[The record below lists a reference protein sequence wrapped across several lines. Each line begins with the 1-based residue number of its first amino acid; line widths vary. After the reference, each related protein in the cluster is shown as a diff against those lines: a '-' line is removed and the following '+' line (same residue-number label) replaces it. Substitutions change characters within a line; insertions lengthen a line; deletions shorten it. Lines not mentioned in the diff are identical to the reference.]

1 MSDPIAPPSVLA
13 MSPAL
18 VGDDS
23 IFMTAPHGKG
33 GRLLKLLPPRSAA
46 EKVSSEE
53 LWTTPLDTCQG
64 GVIHA
69 HGRIYGS
76 YYAGRKGWAALDAK
90 TGAILYQ
97 NPDLIKGAAL
107 LADQRLY
114 TLSEDGWMRLLEPT
128 ATEFKNH
135 GQFRFAKAQN
145 DAWAHPVIH
154 NRRLY
159 LRYHETLT
167 CYDLRGE

>member
-90 TGAILYQ
+90 TGAILYK

-128 ATEFKNH
+128 ATEFKIMANSVS
-135 GQFRFAKAQN
+135 
-145 DAWAHPVIH
+145 P
-154 NRRLY
+154 RRRTTPGLI
-159 LRYHETLT
+159 R
-167 CYDLRGE
+167 